1 MPQIEFAGPF
11 IPLVG
16 SDLKVEDLT
25 SQIQEGGTTTFTVN
39 EEFQSERLLVYLNG
53 LFQGPPNGS
62 EITIITSTTFSIA
75 TLVLLGDK
83 LTVVYS
89 PLNKQQ

>member
-16 SDLKVEDLT
+16 SDLRVEDLS

-62 EITIITSTTFSIA
+62 EITINTTTTFTIA
-75 TLVLLGDK
+75 TSVLLGDN

>member
-25 SQIQEGGTTTFTVN
+25 SQI
-39 EEFQSERLLVYLNG
+39 QSERLLVYLNG